1 MSGDGLLFLT
11 VAVVVVVVGCG
22 FCGFA
27 GGVGLRGWAF
37 CCCNGGDDPWNL
49 LKSGRGPCVM
59 VDDRVC
65 SFLGGFWALGGGGGG
80 FGVDLC
86 TSCL

>member
-1 MSGDGLLFLT
+1 MSGDGLLFLA
-11 VAVVVVVVGCG
+11 VAAVVVGCG

-49 LKSGRGPCVM
+49 LRRGRGPCVM
-59 VDDRVC
+59 VDDRVY
-65 SFLGGFWALGGGGGG
+65 SFLGGFWALGGGGG